1 LIVFNLSYNLF
12 KKVLFIGFF
21 SQEEKEEEE
30 LLQEAM
36 EAGKEMR

>member
-1 LIVFNLSYNLF
+1 LIVLTILY
-12 KKVLFIGFF
+12 KKVASFIGFF
-21 SQEEKEEEE
+21 LQEEKEEEE